1 MARKACDIP
10 PVTMV
15 IVGDHCQVTSVEIY
29 RQVAALY
36 CKRLITLDATTQEAA
51 ILIRLSPT

>member
-36 CKRLITLDATTQEAA
+36 RKRLIT
-51 ILIRLSPT
+51 